1 MAKNIVMPTLGL
13 TMTEGTIETLYFNEG
28 DAINTGDVIA
38 EISSEKLSSPVESP
52 VSGIILKIK
61 VQEGDVLP
69 IKEVIAIVGEKG
81 EELASDE
88 QNSDV
93 PSVPDEASE
102 EVSKDS
108 TKEETSSKPRTQG
121 GDGERIFATP
131 LARKMAEEKGIDL
144 SDVNGTGGNQRIT
157 RLDIDRYVP
166 SEKVVEGAPVV
177 SGVQSKDAAEWG
189 AGLSGMRKTIA
200 QRMMRSIQT
209 TAQVTNQRKIDITNL
224 MAFRQ
229 EIKEKVTHPLNKGEL
244 SINTLVTR
252 AVILA
257 LQEHPQLNAWYHEG
271 NHEMQADIHIGMAT
285 DIEEGLVVPV
295 IREAN
300 QMTLSQLGSTIA
312 SVASQAR
319 NGSLPGDLYSGST
332 FTITNL
338 GGANIEYFTPII
350 NLPEVA
356 ILGVGTLID
365 ELALD
370 SEGVVT
376 VRKKLPLSLTY
387 DHQVVDGAPASRFLK
402 TLSEYLNDPYRLIL

>member
-52 VSGIILKIK
+52 VSGTILKIN

-69 IKEVIAIVGEKG
+69 IKEVIAIVGEEG
-81 EELASDE
+81 EEVASDE
-88 QNSDV
+88 QDKDV
-93 PSVPDEASE
+93 PDVPEEASE
-102 EVSKDS
+102 EVSSAS
-108 TKEETSSKPRTQG
+108 TKEETSSKPRNQG
-121 GDGERIFATP
+121 SDGERIFATP

-144 SDVNGTGGNQRIT
+144 SDVNGTGGNHRIT

-166 SEKVVEGAPVV
+166 SEKVV
-177 SGVQSKDAAEWG
+177 SSVQSKETATWG
-189 AGLSGMRKTIA
+189 IGLSGMRKTIA
-200 QRMMRSIQT
+200 QRMMESVQT
-209 TAQVTNQRKIDITNL
+209 TAQVTNHRKVDITNL
-224 MAFRQ
+224 MAFRK
-229 EIKEKVTHPLNKGEL
+229 EIKEKVSRPLNKGEL

-257 LQEHPQLNAWYHEG
+257 LQENRELNAWYHNG
-271 NHEMQADIHIGMAT
+271 IHEVQEAIHIGMAT

-295 IREAN
+295 IREAD

-356 ILGVGTLID
+356 ILGVGTLSD

-370 SEGVVT
+370 TEGTVT
-376 VRKKLPLSLTY
+376 VHQKLPLSLTY
-387 DHQVVDGAPASRFLK
+387 DHQIIDGAPASRFLE
-402 TLSEYLNDPYRLIL
+402 TVSEYLNDPYRLML

>member
-38 EISSEKLSSPVESP
+38 EINSEKLSSPVESP
-52 VSGIILKIK
+52 VSGTILKIN

-69 IKEVIAIVGEKG
+69 IKEVIAIVGEEG
-81 EELASDE
+81 EEVASDE
-88 QNSDV
+88 QDKDV
-93 PSVPDEASE
+93 PDVPEEASE
-102 EVSKDS
+102 EVSSAS
-108 TKEETSSKPRTQG
+108 TKEETSSKPRNQG
-121 GDGERIFATP
+121 SDGERIFATP

-144 SDVNGTGGNQRIT
+144 SDVNGTGGNHRIT

-166 SEKVVEGAPVV
+166 SEKVV
-177 SGVQSKDAAEWG
+177 SSVQSKDTATWG
-189 AGLSGMRKTIA
+189 IGLSGMRKTIA
-200 QRMMRSIQT
+200 RRMMESIQT
-209 TAQVTNQRKIDITNL
+209 TAQVTNHRKVDITNL
-224 MAFRQ
+224 MAFRK
-229 EIKEKVTHPLNKGEL
+229 EIKEKVSRPLNKGEL

-257 LQEHPQLNAWYHEG
+257 LQENRELNAWYHNG
-271 NHEMQADIHIGMAT
+271 NHEVQEAIHIGMAT

-295 IREAN
+295 IREAD
-300 QMTLSQLGSTIA
+300 QKTLSQLGSTIA

-319 NGSLPGDLYSGST
+319 NGSLPEDLYSGST

-356 ILGVGTLID
+356 ILGVGTLSD

-370 SEGVVT
+370 NEGTVT
-376 VRKKLPLSLTY
+376 VHQKLPLSLTY
-387 DHQVVDGAPASRFLK
+387 DHQIIDGAPASRFLE
-402 TLSEYLNDPYRLIL
+402 TVSEYLNDPYRLML